1 MQIKGMKN
9 CIFYYV
15 TVLANL
21 VLLVTFLFVFADG
34 HGEERYLALMVCLPP
49 FLALYWLYKAGDRE
63 ERILKRKIR
72 KAALRKELDALKAFD
87 KD

>member
-21 VLLVTFLFVFADG
+21 GLLLTFLFVFAEGYGAD
-34 HGEERYLALMVCLPP
+34 RYLALLVCFPP
-49 FLALYWLYKAGDRE
+49 FCSLYWLYKSGDRE
-63 ERILKRKIR
+63 ERVLKRRIR
-72 KAALRKELDALKAFD
+72 KAKLRKELDDLKAFD
-87 KD
+87 SE